1 MDLGF
6 FAKADLGLKFD
17 TNLEAIGLKSGDLGL
32 ETQLSLA
39 QA

>member
-6 FAKADLGLKFD
+6 FAKVDLGLRFD
-17 TNLEAIGLKSGDLGL
+17 TNLEAIGSEFGDLDL
-32 ETQLSLA
+32 ETQLRLA